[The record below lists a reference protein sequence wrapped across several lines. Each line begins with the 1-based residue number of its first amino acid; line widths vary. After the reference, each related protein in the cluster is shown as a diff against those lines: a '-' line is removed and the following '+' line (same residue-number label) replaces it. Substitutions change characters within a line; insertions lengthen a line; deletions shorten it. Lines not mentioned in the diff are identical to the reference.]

1 MATTYN
7 GALRFPFLRN
17 DRQSRDLLRRGNVPE
32 VSEEDELRSSVQVGA
47 RDQLERG
54 NIFRS
59 SGLPPGR
66 GEMNFPARPGFQGS
80 DRNYLTEDQ
89 ANELDDQAR
98 RQVLVASRAQ
108 PTYGGLSA
116 EEFYKKLNSGERMS
130 PQSEQEEVRNYLNQP
145 GLTEQE
151 RSRRYTAYQKE
162 KESRE
167 MRREAMA
174 SRERIAEKNVEAE
187 MAKNKGWSSSPHS
200 DIYNRE
206 TGEVKRAERQGED
219 VNLSPEARLIRDA
232 DEFYAAGHK
241 DAGDLLM
248 AIVRKDGQ
256 VSLDW
261 MQMSHLENAWRKA
274 GWSADRQAQALT
286 DLMTMGRAQ
295 AQSAGGGGE
304 DKQGDGLLEV
314 GDVEDGFRYRG
325 GPPEDASS
333 WERVR

>member
-7 GALRFPFLRN
+7 GALRYPFLRN
-17 DRQSRDLLRRGNVPE
+17 DWRSRDLLRRGKVP
-32 VSEEDELRSSVQVGA
+32 EDELRSSIQVGA

-54 NIFRS
+54 NIFRR

-66 GEMNFPARPGFQGS
+66 VDVNFPAGPGFQGS
-80 DRNYLTEDQ
+80 DRNYLAEGQ

-98 RQVLVASRAQ
+98 RQMLVASRAQ
-108 PTYGGLSA
+108 PTYGGPSA

-130 PQSEQEEVRNYLNQP
+130 PQSEQEEVRDYLNQP

-151 RSRRYTAYQKE
+151 RSRRYTAYRKE

-187 MAKNKGWSSSPHS
+187 MAKNKGWSSTPHS
-200 DIYNRE
+200 DIYNKD
-206 TGEVKRAERQGED
+206 TGEVKRAERPGED

-232 DEFYAAGHK
+232 DEFYAAG
-241 DAGDLLM
+241 DNEAGDLLM

-261 MQMSHLENAWRKA
+261 MEMSQLQNAWRKA
-274 GWSADRQAQALT
+274 GWSDERQAQAMT

-295 AQSAGGGGE
+295 APSAGGGGE
-304 DKQGDGLLEV
+304 DKQGAGLPEV
-314 GDVEDGFRYRG
+314 GDVEDGFMYKG
-325 GPPEDASS
+325 GPPGAASS
-333 WERVR
+333 WEKVR